1 VRERLTSERTCIVTR
16 AVRPPGAMI
25 RFVRAPDGGVAPDI
39 RSRLPGRGVYVTAS
53 ADLVAEAAK
62 RQIFSRGF
70 KAKAEA
76 SPTLADEVDRL
87 LEADCLQMLALAN
100 KAGLATAGFAK
111 VAAALEEGRVRAL
124 IEASDGG
131 ADGRRKLGRSSR
143 RSGGGEPRRVELFTS
158 SQLDLA
164 LGRTNV
170 IHAALAGGGTT
181 EAFLARCERLALY
194 RGDTA
199 ATFDEEEAERPR
211 ACARGVGGE
220 AQFLPMGR
228 EDGSGSGT
236 E

>member
-1 VRERLTSERTCIVTR
+1 
-16 AVRPPGAMI
+16 MI
-25 RFVRAPDGGVAPDI
+25 CFVRAPGGGVAPDI
-39 RSRLPGRGVYVTAS
+39 RSKLPGRGVYVTAS

-76 SPTLADEVDRL
+76 SPTLAEEVDRL
-87 LEADCLQMLALAN
+87 LEADALQMLAMAN

-124 IEASDGG
+124 IEAADGG
-131 ADGRRKLGRSSR
+131 ADGRRKLEQSSKR
-143 RSGGGEPRRVELFTS
+143 GSGEPSWIELFTS
-158 SQLDLA
+158 RQLDLA

-170 IHAALAGGGTT
+170 IHAALAGGALT

-194 RGDTA
+194 RGETV
-199 ATFDEEEAERPR
+199 ATFDEDEAGGPR
-211 ACARGVGGE
+211 ACAPGAGGE
-220 AQFLPMGR
+220 AQFLAMGR

>member
-1 VRERLTSERTCIVTR
+1 VRERGTSERTCIVTR

-53 ADLVAEAAK
+53 AGLVAEAAK

-111 VAAALEEGRVRAL
+111 VAAALEDRRVRAL
-124 IEASDGG
+124 IQARDGG
-131 ADGRRKLGRSSR
+131 ADGRRKLERSSKR
-143 RSGGGEPRRVELFTS
+143 GGEPGRVELFTS

-170 IHAALAGGGTT
+170 IHAALAGGGLT

-194 RGDTA
+194 RGETA
-199 ATFDEEEAERPR
+199 ATFDEEEAQGPR

-220 AQFLPMGR
+220 A
-228 EDGSGSGT
+228 
-236 E
+236 

>member
-1 VRERLTSERTCIVTR
+1 MRERGTSERTCILTR
-16 AVRPPGAMI
+16 AVRPPHAMI

-53 ADLVAEAAK
+53 AGLVAEAAK
-62 RQIFSRGF
+62 RQLFSRSF

-76 SPTLADEVDRL
+76 SPTLAEEVDRL
-87 LEADCLQMLALAN
+87 LKADCLQMLAMAN

-131 ADGRRKLGRSSR
+131 ADGRRKLERSSKR
-143 RSGGGEPRRVELFTS
+143 GSGGPRRVELFTS

-170 IHAALAGGGTT
+170 IHAALAGGGLT

-194 RGDTA
+194 RGESA
-199 ATFDEEEAERPR
+199 GTFDEDEAGGPR
-211 ACARGVGGE
+211 ACAPGVGGE
-220 AQFLPMGR
+220 THFLPTGR

>member
-1 VRERLTSERTCIVTR
+1 MRERQTSERTCIVTR
-16 AVRPPGAMI
+16 AVLPPGALI

-53 ADLVAEAAK
+53 ADLVAQAAK

-76 SPTLADEVDRL
+76 SPTLAGEVDQL
-87 LEADCLQMLALAN
+87 LEADCLQTLALAN
-100 KAGLATAGFAK
+100 KAGLVTAGFAK
-111 VAAALEEGRVRAL
+111 VAAALEAGRVRAL
-124 IEASDGG
+124 VEAVDGG
-131 ADGRRKLGRSSR
+131 PDGRRKLEQSGRR
-143 RSGGGEPRRVELFTS
+143 GGGSVPRRVELFTS

-170 IHAALAGGGTT
+170 IHAALAGGGLT
-181 EAFLARCERLALY
+181 EAFLARCGRLVLY
-194 RGDTA
+194 RGESA
-199 ATFDEEEAERPR
+199 ATFVEEEAERPR
-211 ACARGVGGE
+211 ASARSVGVE
-220 AQFLPMGR
+220 AQFLPTGR

>member
-1 VRERLTSERTCIVTR
+1 MTR
-16 AVRPPGAMI
+16 AVLPPDAMI

-39 RSRLPGRGVYVTAS
+39 RSRLPGRGVYVTATS
-53 ADLVAEAAK
+53 QLVGEAAR
-62 RQIFSRGF
+62 RQLFSRGL

-87 LEADCLQMLALAN
+87 LEEDCLQMLAMAN
-100 KAGLATAGFAK
+100 KAGLAIAGFFK
-111 VAAALEEGRVRAL
+111 VAAALEDGGVRAL

-131 ADGRRKLGRSSR
+131 ADGRRKLEQSSKR
-143 RSGGGEPRRVELFTS
+143 GAGGGPRRIELFAST
-158 SQLDLA
+158 QLDLA

-194 RGDTA
+194 RGETA
-199 ATFDEEEAERPR
+199 ATFDEDEAERPR
-211 ACARGVGGE
+211 VCARGVGGE
-220 AQFLPMGR
+220 LHFLPMGR
-228 EDGSGSGT
+228 EDDSGSGT

>member
-1 VRERLTSERTCIVTR
+1 MTR
-16 AVRPPGAMI
+16 AVRPSHGMI

-53 ADLVAEAAK
+53 LQLVAEAAK
-62 RQIFSRGF
+62 RQVFSRGF

-76 SPTLADEVDRL
+76 SPTLAEEVDKL
-87 LEADCLQMLALAN
+87 LEADSLQMLALAN

-124 IEASDGG
+124 IEAADGG
-131 ADGRRKLGRSSR
+131 ADGRRKLEQSSKR
-143 RSGGGEPRRVELFTS
+143 GSGEPSRIELFTS
-158 SQLDLA
+158 RQLDLA

-170 IHAALAGGGTT
+170 IHAALAGGGLT

-194 RGDTA
+194 RGENA
-199 ATFDEEEAERPR
+199 ATFDEEAAEKPR
-211 ACARGVGGE
+211 ACAPGVGGE
-220 AQFLPMGR
+220 AQLLETGR
-228 EDGSGSGT
+228 EDGLGSGT

>member
-1 VRERLTSERTCIVTR
+1 MRERLTSERTCIVTR
-16 AVRPPGAMI
+16 AVRPPAAMI

-53 ADLVAEAAK
+53 ADLVAQAAK

-111 VAAALEEGRVRAL
+111 VAAALEAGRVRAL
-124 IEASDGG
+124 IEARDGG
-131 ADGRRKLGRSSR
+131 ADGRRKLERSSKR
-143 RSGGGEPRRVELFTS
+143 ASGEPRRVESFTS

-170 IHAALAGGGTT
+170 IHAALAGGGLT

-194 RGDTA
+194 RGETA
-199 ATFDEEEAERPR
+199 ATFDEEEAEGPR
-211 ACARGVGGE
+211 ACARGVGDE
-220 AQFLPMGR
+220 AQFLPTGR

>member
-1 VRERLTSERTCIVTR
+1 VRERQTSERTCIVTR
-16 AVRPPGAMI
+16 AVRAPGAMI

-53 ADLVAEAAK
+53 ADLVAQAAK

-76 SPTLADEVDRL
+76 SPTLAEEVDRL

-124 IEASDGG
+124 IAASDGG
-131 ADGRRKLGRSSR
+131 ADGRRKLERGIR
-143 RSGGGEPRRVELFTS
+143 RCGGEPRRIDLFTS

-194 RGDTA
+194 RGETA
-199 ATFDEEEAERPR
+199 ASFDEDEAEEPR
-211 ACARGVGGE
+211 ARAKGVGVE
-220 AQFLPMGR
+220 EQFLPMGR